1 MIWATDPSGK
11 TDVVVNTHN
20 NINDLF
26 SHLWESFMR
35 EAGFN
40 WCHERKSVEILD
52 FIIEENNLLPA
63 FKEHGL
69 TDIDIKFIKVY
80 FYLLIFSL

>member
-1 MIWATDPSGK
+1 
-11 TDVVVNTHN
+11 
-20 NINDLF
+20 
-26 SHLWESFMR
+26 MR

-40 WCHERKSVEILD
+40 WCHENKSIEILD

-80 FYLLIFSL
+80 FYFLIFSL